1 MIDRWRLGSGMPMVA
16 VAAMA
21 AVLATTGARADGAGG
36 AVPPAAQS
44 VAGSRAASVP
54 LNLERRDRGP
64 VTLDGCLADAQGDCA
79 YWPADAG
86 SLARGGTG
94 TVRADRYRADG
105 GTPFGSGDGSR
116 GLILEHDYLPAGL
129 TPEQLRRDRGTE
141 RNARRLV
148 QLLPTSAWPA
158 YLDLTDPD
166 VGRLYRQLR
175 VVPLRRMTTGFVP
188 GGHGSF
194 GMP

>member
-1 MIDRWRLGSGMPMVA
+1 MIDRWRLGSVMPTVA

-21 AVLATTGARADGAGG
+21 AVLATNEAHADRAGG
-36 AVPPAAQS
+36 AAPQAARI
-44 VAGSRAASVP
+44 VEGSRTALVP

-64 VTLDGCLADAQGDCA
+64 VTLDGCVANAQGDCA
-79 YWPADAG
+79 YWPAGAG
-86 SLARGGTG
+86 SLAQDGTR

-129 TPEQLRRDRGTE
+129 TSGELRRDRGTE

-166 VGRLYRQLR
+166 VARLYRQLR
-175 VVPLRRMTTGFVP
+175 VVPLRRMNGFVP
-188 GGHGSF
+188 GGRGSF